1 MISVNVPKL
10 RGKIAERGLDMTS
23 LSGKLGI
30 SRNTLALYL
39 KNPGK
44 MPYNIVDD
52 MANILCDNADEAASI
67 FFDANLR
74 NK

>member
-67 FFDANLR
+67 FFDTNLR